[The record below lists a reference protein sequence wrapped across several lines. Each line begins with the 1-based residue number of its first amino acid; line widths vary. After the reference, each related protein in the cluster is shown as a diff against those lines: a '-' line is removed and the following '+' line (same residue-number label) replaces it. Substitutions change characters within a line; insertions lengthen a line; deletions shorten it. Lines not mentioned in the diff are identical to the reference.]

1 MRCAYWGILSGAV
14 GTGSVGPSSSA
25 YFNPHNLQSV
35 CKSEILW
42 NASNGIAE
50 GISTLHF
57 LPTTIPRL
65 LLSSG
70 AEIFLGCFWFPKLCS
85 WCPVHVTWSWCFGGS
100 CEEPP
105 VMSSFQTRRHS
116 PKQQATIQNTVA
128 AYASRVQNACQLYD
142 ELTVPVAFDWAGA
155 YSTASTCS
163 VS

>member
-25 YFNPHNLQSV
+25 YFNPQNLKSV

-42 NASNGIAE
+42 NAINAIAA

-57 LPTTIPRL
+57 LPPCRGCYCIPVLRF
-65 LLSSG
+65 
-70 AEIFLGCFWFPKLCS
+70 FLAAFGSQNFALDG
-85 WCPVHVTWSWCFGGS
+85 PVHVTWSWCFGGS
-100 CEEPP
+100 CEEPR

-128 AYASRVQNACQLYD
+128 AYASCVQNARQLYD
-142 ELTVPVAFDWAGA
+142 DLTVPVAFDWVGA
-155 YSTASTCS
+155 YSTASTYS
-163 VS
+163 LS